1 MLMTQNDPWPSRIV
15 ILFFPQ
21 IYGLNTEQ
29 TAESL
34 LWKWVWL
41 VGVNVNKCS
50 SLQGCGVM
58 NFFR

>member
-15 ILFFPQ
+15 ILFFHP
-21 IYGLNTEQ
+21 NVWVEHEQ
-29 TAESL
+29 TAVSL

-50 SLQGCGVM
+50 SLQGHGVM
-58 NFFR
+58 NLFR